1 VWCGSITF
9 SLILASCAVFIHR
22 IFKIKVVNIWEI
34 AYNNFMLKILSQKTL
49 VAVGG
54 ILIIVL
60 TLIPS
65 VYFYAKYQ
73 GAKKMLDNP
82 TEVAKSQAKELVERV
97 GKILELPKDEEPAVA
112 TVSDKDKLKDQ
123 SFFINAQNGD
133 KVLIYQKI
141 KKAILYRPSI
151 SKIIDIAPVNMTP
164 EESQNSTTSAVQAS
178 ASAQISAL
186 YKVVIYNGTKTV
198 GLTKTAE
205 SDLKARSKDFMVVDR
220 DDAKSK
226 DYKKTVVVDLMG
238 TNQQI
243 ASNLAKIYNAE
254 VAVLPKEELK
264 PKDAEFLVILGSEY
278 FNK

>member
-1 VWCGSITF
+1 
-9 SLILASCAVFIHR
+9 
-22 IFKIKVVNIWEI
+22 
-34 AYNNFMLKILSQKTL
+34 
-49 VAVGG
+49 
-54 ILIIVL
+54 
-60 TLIPS
+60 
-65 VYFYAKYQ
+65 
-73 GAKKMLDNP
+73 
-82 TEVAKSQAKELVERV
+82 
-97 GKILELPKDEEPAVA
+97 
-112 TVSDKDKLKDQ
+112 
-123 SFFINAQNGD
+123 
-133 KVLIYQKI
+133 
-141 KKAILYRPSI
+141 
-151 SKIIDIAPVNMTP
+151 MTP